1 MTPVQT
7 LALRYPE
14 GCGTREQ
21 NHLRTIWKVLELYSK
36 FLMGEGR
43 RMGVTGPTGFEQE
56 SPSTQ
61 MLLTS
66 ADRLCH

>member
-21 NHLRTIWKVLELYSK
+21 NHLRTIWKVLELCSK
-36 FLMGEGR
+36 FLMGK
-43 RMGVTGPTGFEQE
+43 VDAWE
-56 SPSTQ
+56 SQ
-61 MLLTS
+61 
-66 ADRLCH
+66 ARLGLSKKAPVHKCY